1 MTGPVSTKPSAGVS
15 WRLLDGYPQDA
26 GGYDEMLDGG
36 DLRAHCEPLVRSL
49 ETLGRHELA
58 SRWERA
64 RRAVRDNG
72 VTYNVHGDPQ
82 GMTRPWELD
91 MMPLVI
97 APSEW
102 RQLESAL
109 VQRTRLFNQILAD
122 LYGPQ
127 RLLRSGF
134 VPPELVF
141 ANPAFL
147 RPCHGIPIPNTTYL
161 HLHGIDLARSPG
173 GQWRGL
179 ADHTQAPSGAGYA
192 LENRIVLSRSL
203 PEVFRDCH
211 VQRLASFFHSLRD
224 AVTAMAPPHRD
235 EPRIVLLTP
244 GPFSDTYFEHA
255 YLARYLGFTLVEG
268 GDLTVRDRQ
277 VFIKTLEGLEPV
289 DVIFRR
295 LDDSLCDPLELRSSS
310 LLGTAGLVEAARAGT
325 VTIGNALG
333 SGALETVAIMAFL
346 PDLCRELLGE
356 TLALP
361 SVTTWWCGQPKA
373 LQHVLEHLDHLVI
386 KRTFP
391 SSGNRQPIFG
401 GRLTAAEQAALAAE
415 MRTRPAEFVAH
426 DQISPSTV
434 PVWMGGRLEP
444 RSLVFRAYVGAAGD
458 AYAAMP
464 GGLTRVSGSRD
475 VSVVSLRRGGGS
487 KDTWVVAEGA
497 VAGASLLSPAG
508 SPTRHERRA
517 ADLPSR
523 VADNLFW
530 LGRHAERTE
539 HSVRLVRSIV
549 ARLADEDTTTD
560 GPELVALRKVL
571 VGMELL
577 PARLAER
584 MPLRDLEG
592 ELLTL
597 LFRQGAQG
605 GLRRM
610 LNEIRRI
617 AAAVRDR
624 LSEDTWR
631 VLNQLHHDFRLRHGR
646 IQLDDVLVHL
656 NRVMT
661 DLAAFGGMME
671 NTTRGHGWRFLDIG
685 RRLERS
691 INLAALLRT
700 TLTSDPGE
708 ATAVLEPLLE
718 IADSSMTYRRR
729 YFATPQLSPV
739 LDLLL
744 SDHANARSLLFQLDV
759 LTEHLHQLPHDP
771 RAPSPTSEERLIGE
785 ARQKV
790 SEADIHVLCERGPD
804 EEFSALTNLLTAVED
819 DLRACSDAITY
830 YYFSHSELRVS

>member
-1 MTGPVSTKPSAGVS
+1 VTNKPAAGFS
-15 WRLLDGYPQDA
+15 WRLLEGYQHDDGV
-26 GGYDEMLDGG
+26 YDEMMAGN
-36 DLRAHCEPLVRSL
+36 LRPQYEPLVRSIEL
-49 ETLGRHELA
+49 LGRHELA

-64 RRAVRDNG
+64 RRAIRDNG
-72 VTYNVHGDPQ
+72 VTYNVHGDPHS
-82 GMTRPWELD
+82 MNRPWELD
-91 MMPLVI
+91 MVPLVI
-97 APSEW
+97 AAGEW
-102 RQLESAL
+102 RQLETAL
-109 VQRTRLFNQILAD
+109 VQRTRLFNEILAD

-127 RLLRSGF
+127 RLLRSGI

-147 RPCHGIPIPNTTYL
+147 RACHGIRIPKRMYL
-161 HLHGIDLARSPG
+161 HLHAVDLARSPG
-173 GQWRGL
+173 GQWRVL

-192 LENRIVLSRSL
+192 LENRLVLSRSL

-211 VQRLASFFHSLRD
+211 VQRLASFFHALRD
-224 AVTAMAPPHRD
+224 TLSSLAPQHRD

-268 GDLTVRDRQ
+268 GDLMVRDRQ

-295 LDDSLCDPLELRSSS
+295 LDDGLCDPLELRSSS
-310 LLGTAGLVEAARAGT
+310 LLGTAGLVEAARAGN
-325 VTIGNALG
+325 VAIGNALG
-333 SGALETVAIMAFL
+333 CGAVETVAIMALL
-346 PDLCRELLGE
+346 PDVCRELLGE
-356 TLALP
+356 PLALP
-361 SVTTWWCGQPKA
+361 SVTTWWCGQAKA
-373 LQHVLEHLDHLVI
+373 LEYVLEHLDHLVV

-391 SSGNRQPIFG
+391 SSGNTQPIFG
-401 GRLTAAEQAALAAE
+401 GSLSATEKAALAAE

-426 DQISPSTV
+426 EQIAPSTV
-434 PVWMGGRLEP
+434 PVWIGGRLEP
-444 RSLVFRAYVGAAGD
+444 RSLVLRAYVGASGD
-458 AYAAMP
+458 SYAAMP
-464 GGLTRVSGSRD
+464 GGLTRVSGARD
-475 VSVVSLRRGGGS
+475 APVVSIRRGGGS
-487 KDTWVVAEGA
+487 KDTWVVTEASVGS
-497 VAGASLLSPAG
+497 ASLLSPAG
-508 SPTRHERRA
+508 SPMRHERRA

-549 ARLADEDTTTD
+549 ARLSDEDTTSDDTA
-560 GPELVALRKVL
+560 ELVALRKAL

-577 PARLAER
+577 PPRLAER
-584 MPLRDLEG
+584 MPIRDLES
-592 ELLTL
+592 ELPTL
-597 LFRQGAQG
+597 LFRQGGQG

-631 VLNQLHHDFRLRHGR
+631 VLNQLYQDFRLRHGR
-646 IQLDDVLVHL
+646 IQFDDVLVHL
-656 NRVMT
+656 NRMMT
-661 DLAAFGGMME
+661 DLAAFGGTME

-691 INLAALLRT
+691 INLASVLRT
-700 TLTSDPGE
+700 TLTAEPGA

-729 YFATPQLSPV
+729 YFATPQLAPV

-744 SDHANARSLLFQLDV
+744 ADRANARGLLFQLTV
-759 LTEHLHQLPHDP
+759 LAEQLHELPHDP
-771 RAPSPTSEERLIGE
+771 RAPSPTAEERLVRHALRKVIDTDIDRLC
-785 ARQKV
+785 AR
-790 SEADIHVLCERGPD
+790 SDDADFAE
-804 EEFSALTNLLTAVED
+804 LTELLTSIED
-819 DLRACSDAITY
+819 DLRSCSDAVTY
-830 YYFSHSELRVS
+830 YYFSHAELRVS

>member
-1 MTGPVSTKPSAGVS
+1 MTNKPAAGVS
-15 WRLLDGYPQDA
+15 WRVLDGYHHDI
-26 GGYDEMLDGG
+26 GVYDEMLDGG
-36 DLRAHCEPLVRSL
+36 DLRPHCEPLVRSL
-49 ETLGRHELA
+49 EALGRRELA

-82 GMTRPWELD
+82 GMNRPWELD

-102 RQLESAL
+102 CQLEAAL

-127 RLLRSGF
+127 RLLRSGL

-147 RPCHGIPIPNTTYL
+147 RPCHGIPIPKQMYL
-161 HLHGIDLARSPG
+161 HLHAIDLARSPA
-173 GQWRGL
+173 GQWRVL

-211 VQRLASFFHSLRD
+211 VQRLASFFHALRD
-224 AVTAMAPPHRD
+224 TVTAMAPPQRD
-235 EPRIVLLTP
+235 DPRIVLLTP

-289 DVIFRR
+289 DVVFRR

-310 LLGTAGLVEAARAGT
+310 LLGTAGLVEAARAGH

-356 TLALP
+356 PLALP

-373 LQHVLEHLDHLVI
+373 LQYVLEHLDHLVI

-401 GRLTAAEQAALAAE
+401 GGLASTEKAALAAE

-426 DQISPSTV
+426 DHGTPSTV
-434 PVWMGGRLEP
+434 PVWIGGRLEP
-444 RSLVFRAYVGAAGD
+444 RSLVLRAYVGAAGD
-458 AYAAMP
+458 SYAAMP
-464 GGLTRVSGSRD
+464 GGLTRVSGARD
-475 VSVVSLRRGGGS
+475 ASVVSLRRGGGS
-487 KDTWVVAEGA
+487 KDTWVIAERPVG
-497 VAGASLLSPAG
+497 GASLLSPAG

-549 ARLADEDTTTD
+549 TRLAEEDTTADTS
-560 GPELVALRKVL
+560 ELVALRKVL
-571 VGMELL
+571 VGMDLL
-577 PARLAER
+577 PARLAAA

-592 ELLTL
+592 DLLAL
-597 LFRQGAQG
+597 LFRQGAQR

-610 LNEIRRI
+610 LNDVRRI

-631 VLNQLHHDFRLRHGR
+631 VLNQLHQDFRLRHGR

-656 NRVMT
+656 NRMMT

-691 INLAALLRT
+691 INLTSLLSI

-744 SDHANARSLLFQLDV
+744 ADHVNARGLLFQLDV
-759 LTEHLHQLPHDP
+759 LTEQLHELPHDP
-771 RAPSPTSEERLIGE
+771 RAPSPTTEERLIAE
-785 ARQKV
+785 ARQMV
-790 SEADIHVLCERGPD
+790 SDADIQGMCERGPD
-804 EEFSALTNLLTAVED
+804 EQFSGLATLLASVEE

-830 YYFSHSELRVS
+830 YYFSHVELRVS